1 MLSATLLPEP
11 KHNPDNESW
20 KPCTAVLAP
29 QFEADK
35 DSKAAASM
43 ARVLFDTALLESGFD
58 LEAPKAFNARV
69 YELMAGAFGI
79 KGDLSVS
86 PADAEAAAAADDVRP
101 HLPSTPPAQRTAHS
115 MPARPAWLDIQ
126 RCCDA
131 NGNLALASMPLQ
143 HHAQKRYLLLTLK
156 VA

>member
-1 MLSATLLPEP
+1 M
-11 KHNPDNESW
+11 
-20 KPCTAVLAP
+20 AVLAP

-35 DSKAAASM
+35 DSNAAASM

-86 PADAEAAAAADDVRP
+86 PSDAEAAAAADDVRP
-101 HLPSTPPAQRTAHS
+101 HLPSTPPALCMAQG
-115 MPARPAWLDIQ
+115 MPAHRTWLHIQ

-131 NGNLALASMPLQ
+131 KGRLALASVPLQ
-143 HHAQKRYLLLTLK
+143 HRAQKRYLLLTLTG
-156 VA
+156 A